1 MEERRRKQTTEEDK
15 KKKMKTVSRTE
26 PPIIAFVE
34 ERQKDNDTKV
44 GPDRCQIYQERKV
57 ETNTCQILW
66 LIVMHIV
73 PTIMAIK
80 NTKICTFLKTYS
92 FIFELWTFWIMDEDF
107 PPIWPFWIQY
117 TNCHQ
122 LQTWKPYYQFF
133 YWHHLLR
140 FQHQK
145 FLLLQHRHLKNYKY
159 VNQIII

>member
-66 LIVMHIV
+66 LIVMQS
-73 PTIMAIK
+73 
-80 NTKICTFLKTYS
+80 LKTLKYIHFFKKHILLFS
-92 FIFELWTFWIMDEDF
+92 SSELFE
-107 PPIWPFWIQY
+107 
-117 TNCHQ
+117 
-122 LQTWKPYYQFF
+122 
-133 YWHHLLR
+133 
-140 FQHQK
+140 
-145 FLLLQHRHLKNYKY
+145 
-159 VNQIII
+159 

>member
-66 LIVMHIV
+66 LIVMQSLK
-73 PTIMAIK
+73 TLK
-80 NTKICTFLKTYS
+80 NTLF
-92 FIFELWTFWIMDEDF
+92 
-107 PPIWPFWIQY
+107 
-117 TNCHQ
+117 
-122 LQTWKPYYQFF
+122 
-133 YWHHLLR
+133 
-140 FQHQK
+140 
-145 FLLLQHRHLKNYKY
+145 
-159 VNQIII
+159 

>member
-66 LIVMHIV
+66 
-73 PTIMAIK
+73 
-80 NTKICTFLKTYS
+80 
-92 FIFELWTFWIMDEDF
+92 
-107 PPIWPFWIQY
+107 
-117 TNCHQ
+117 
-122 LQTWKPYYQFF
+122 
-133 YWHHLLR
+133 
-140 FQHQK
+140 
-145 FLLLQHRHLKNYKY
+145 
-159 VNQIII
+159 